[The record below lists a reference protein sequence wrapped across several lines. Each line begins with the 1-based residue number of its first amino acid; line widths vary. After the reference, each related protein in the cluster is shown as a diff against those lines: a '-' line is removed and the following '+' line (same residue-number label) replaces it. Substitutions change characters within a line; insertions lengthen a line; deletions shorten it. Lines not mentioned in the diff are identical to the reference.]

1 GVKGIGPKGGSHLLQ
16 KFGTLEGVFAG
27 RESVSTM
34 QIRGAKGL
42 QALLR

>member
-1 GVKGIGPKGGSHLLQ
+1 MKGIGPKGAAHLLQ

-27 RESVSTM
+27 RESVSSM
-34 QIRGAKGL
+34 DIRGAKSL